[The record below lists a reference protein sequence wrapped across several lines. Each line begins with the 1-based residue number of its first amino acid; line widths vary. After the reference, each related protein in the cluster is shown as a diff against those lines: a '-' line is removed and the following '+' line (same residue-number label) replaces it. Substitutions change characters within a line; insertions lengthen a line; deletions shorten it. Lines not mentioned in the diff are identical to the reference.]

1 MNKKGTKGIMENSQ
15 TNTGQKSKV
24 QVKTREKVETPSLY
38 KVLMHN
44 DDYTT
49 MEFVIEVLQTVFHK
63 SPTDAEKIMLT
74 IHFQGIGHCGT
85 FPYAI
90 AETKADQARL
100 RARKAGFPLRCSL
113 EEA

>member
-1 MNKKGTKGIMENSQ
+1 MEKSDTSSGNKTKVCE
-15 TNTGQKSKV
+15 
-24 QVKTREKVETPSLY
+24 KTKEQVETPPLF

-49 MEFVIEVLQTVFHK
+49 MEFVVEVLREVFCK
-63 SPTDAEKIMLT
+63 PANEAEKIMLT
-74 IHFQGIGHCGT
+74 IHFQGVGYCGT

-90 AETKADQARL
+90 AETKASRARL
-100 RARKAGFPLRCSL
+100 KARKAGFPLRCTL

>member
-1 MNKKGTKGIMENSQ
+1 MEDSESNSGTKI
-15 TNTGQKSKV
+15 KV
-24 QVKTREKVETPSLY
+24 CDKTKERVTTPSLF

-49 MEFVIEVLQTVFHK
+49 MEFVVEVLRDVFRK
-63 SPTDAEKIMLT
+63 SATEAEKIMLT
-74 IHFQGIGHCGT
+74 IHFQGIGYCGT

-90 AETKADQARL
+90 AETKAGQARIK
-100 RARKAGFPLRCSL
+100 ARKAGFPLRCTL

>member
-1 MNKKGTKGIMENSQ
+1 MAS
-15 TNTGQKSKV
+15 NTGNKTKTV
-24 QVKTREKVETPSLY
+24 VKTEEQVETPSLF

-49 MEFVIEVLQTVFHK
+49 MEFVIEVLRDVFHK
-63 SPTDAEKIMLT
+63 SATEAEKIMLT
-74 IHFQGIGHCGT
+74 IHFQGVGHCGT

-90 AETKADQARL
+90 AETKADQVRL

>member
-1 MNKKGTKGIMENSQ
+1 MNMENSD
-15 TNTGQKSKV
+15 TNTGYKSGS
-24 QVKTREKVETPSLY
+24 QVKTRERTTTPSLF

-49 MEFVIEVLQTVFHK
+49 MEFVVEVLQEIFNKPATE
-63 SPTDAEKIMLT
+63 AEKIMLT
-74 IHFQGIGHCGT
+74 IHFQGVGYCGT

-90 AETKADQARL
+90 AESKVERARIK
-100 RARKAGFPLRCSL
+100 ARKAGFPLRCSL

>member
-1 MNKKGTKGIMENSQ
+1 MGNSDS
-15 TNTGQKSKV
+15 NTGNKVRV
-24 QVKTREKVETPSLY
+24 QVKIKEQVVTPSLF

-49 MEFVIEVLQTVFHK
+49 MEFVIEVLQEIFK
-63 SPTDAEKIMLT
+63 KPASEAEKIMLT
-74 IHFQGIGHCGT
+74 IHFQGVGHCGT
-85 FPYAI
+85 FPYAV

-100 RARKAGFPLRCSL
+100 KARNAGFPLRCSL

>member
-1 MNKKGTKGIMENSQ
+1 MAG
-15 TNTGQKSKV
+15 NTGNKTKTV
-24 QVKTREKVETPSLY
+24 VRTAEQVSTPSLY

-49 MEFVIEVLQTVFHK
+49 MEFVIEVLQNIFHK
-63 SPTDAEKIMLT
+63 SSTEAEKIMLN
-74 IHFQGIGHCGT
+74 IHFQGLGHCGT

-100 RARKAGFPLRCSL
+100 KARKSGFPLRCSL

>member
-1 MNKKGTKGIMENSQ
+1 MENSD
-15 TNTGQKSKV
+15 TNTGNKSKV
-24 QVKTREKVETPSLY
+24 QIKTKEQVTTPSLF

-49 MEFVIEVLQTVFHK
+49 MEFVVEVLREIFRK
-63 SPTDAEKIMLT
+63 SPTEAEKIMLT
-74 IHFQGIGHCGT
+74 IHFQGVGYCGT

-100 RARKAGFPLRCSL
+100 KARKAGFPLRCSL

>member
-1 MNKKGTKGIMENSQ
+1 MAS
-15 TNTGQKSKV
+15 NTGNKTKTV
-24 QVKTREKVETPSLY
+24 AKTKEQVTTPSLF

-49 MEFVIEVLQTVFHK
+49 MEFVIEVLREIFHK
-63 SPTDAEKIMLT
+63 PATEAEKIMLT
-74 IHFQGIGHCGT
+74 IHFQGVGHCGT

-90 AETKADQARL
+90 AETKSDQVRL
-100 RARKAGFPLRCSL
+100 RARKAGFPLRCTL

>member
-1 MNKKGTKGIMENSQ
+1 MENPE
-15 TNTGQKSKV
+15 TNTGNKTKTQAKTKE
-24 QVKTREKVETPSLY
+24 QVITPSLF

-49 MEFVIEVLQTVFHK
+49 MEFVVEVLREIFHK
-63 SPTDAEKIMLT
+63 PATEAEKIMLT
-74 IHFQGIGHCGT
+74 IHFQGVGHCGT

-100 RARKAGFPLRCSL
+100 KARKAGFPLRCSL

>member
-1 MNKKGTKGIMENSQ
+1 MENSD
-15 TNTGQKSKV
+15 TNTDNQSKV
-24 QVKTREKVETPSLY
+24 QVKTREKVATPSLY

-49 MEFVIEVLQTVFHK
+49 MEFVVEVLQEIFRKPATE
-63 SPTDAEKIMLT
+63 AEKIMLT
-74 IHFQGIGHCGT
+74 IHFQGVGHCGT

-90 AETKADQARL
+90 AESKVDQARMK
-100 RARKAGFPLRCSL
+100 ARKAGFPLRCSL

>member
-1 MNKKGTKGIMENSQ
+1 MARSDNQSSGSRGKTE
-15 TNTGQKSKV
+15 
-24 QVKTREKVETPSLY
+24 VKTREEVATPSLF

-49 MEFVIEVLQTVFHK
+49 MEFVVEVLQEIFRK
-63 SPTDAEKIMLT
+63 SSTEAEKIMLT
-74 IHFQGIGHCGT
+74 IHFQGVGHCGT

-100 RARKAGFPLRCSL
+100 KARKAGFPLRCTL